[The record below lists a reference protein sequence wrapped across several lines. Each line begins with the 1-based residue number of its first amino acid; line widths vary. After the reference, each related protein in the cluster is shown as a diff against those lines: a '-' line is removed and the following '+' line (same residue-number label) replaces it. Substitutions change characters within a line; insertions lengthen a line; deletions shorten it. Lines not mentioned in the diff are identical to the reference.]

1 MVIKQLQHWFV
12 ARANAA
18 RWKPLADWAES
29 LGGQLRVVNEGQG
42 FILDM
47 PPGRAGGAV
56 RIEWGPSQRAY
67 IPGHE
72 LRIRYEARLH
82 ADLQMMV
89 IEQQLMEQ
97 LEGAVFEAYTD
108 TLRTR
113 VDTDTP
119 EEMRW
124 LVMFPKLTQI
134 SSKIVRNQ
142 FGVLGIA
149 RELLHVWIE
158 GRFSEALA
166 RVSQDLVTPG
176 RPFVLMSMR
185 GNLYLRMAMEEPRL
199 SDVQSLYKLC
209 EIAVDAAERVSQ
221 ALGDSSPWPSVPA
234 STTMHGTL
242 PGPDS
247 TQ

>member
-12 ARANAA
+12 TRASAA
-18 RWKPLADWAES
+18 RWKPINDWVES
-29 LGGQLRVVNEGQG
+29 LGGQMRIVAEGQG

-47 PPGRAGGAV
+47 PPGATGGAV
-56 RIEWGPSQRAY
+56 RIEWGRSQRAY

-72 LRIRYEARLH
+72 LRIRYEAGLH
-82 ADLQMMV
+82 SDLQMMV

-134 SSKIVRNQ
+134 SSKIVRAQ
-142 FGVLGIA
+142 FGVLGVA
-149 RELLHVWIE
+149 RELLQVWIE
-158 GRFSEALA
+158 GRLSEALV
-166 RVSQDLVTPG
+166 RISQDLVTPG

-185 GNLYLRMAMEEPRL
+185 GNLYLRTGMEEPRAN
-199 SDVQSLYKLC
+199 DVQSLYKLC
-209 EIAVDAAERVSQ
+209 EIAVEAAQRVSQ
-221 ALGDSSPWPSVPA
+221 ALGDASPWPSVPS
-234 STTMHGTL
+234 STTMHGSL
-242 PGPDS
+242 PEPDAS
-247 TQ
+247 R